1 MVRPKDW
8 LDFADFYKDKQD
20 EYMDWPNIEYDDNK
34 PDRLERDLG
43 PADTVIFKYKTIA
56 IITCNKTVDAPY

>member
-1 MVRPKDW
+1 MIRPKDW

-34 PDRLERDLG
+34 PDRLERDLE
-43 PADTVIFKYKTIA
+43 PADQWFLSIKRYR
-56 IITCNKTVDAPY
+56 NNL

>member
-43 PADTVIFKYKTIA
+43 PADTVIFKYKTIQE
-56 IITCNKTVDAPY
+56 